1 MDSFFKFK
9 FKLSLKT
16 CEKNPLKMKQEIR
29 HSLDDLRSDL
39 VDVSDSLNST
49 IDGLRLVQIDTE
61 KLRAYVVSEVESL
74 LLDLKA
80 SIWEMTVRIS
90 NVFRHSDF
98 RYYHSIS
105 KYLKNNRQNVESV
118 STFGLSILHTPRSQ
132 SKYLRNDRQD
142 VESVSTFGLSILLL
156 DLKVSI

>member
-1 MDSFFKFK
+1 
-9 FKLSLKT
+9 
-16 CEKNPLKMKQEIR
+16 MKQEIR

-80 SIWEMTVRIS
+80 SIWEKTVRTS
-90 NVFRHSDF
+90 NVFRRRMCFD
-98 RYYHSIS
+98 
-105 KYLKNNRQNVESV
+105 VP
-118 STFGLSILHTPRSQ
+118 TF
-132 SKYLRNDRQD
+132 
-142 VESVSTFGLSILLL
+142 
-156 DLKVSI
+156 DLTA

>member
-1 MDSFFKFK
+1 
-9 FKLSLKT
+9 
-16 CEKNPLKMKQEIR
+16 MKQEIR

-80 SIWEMTVRIS
+80 SI
-90 NVFRHSDF
+90 
-98 RYYHSIS
+98 
-105 KYLKNNRQNVESV
+105 
-118 STFGLSILHTPRSQ
+118 
-132 SKYLRNDRQD
+132 
-142 VESVSTFGLSILLL
+142 
-156 DLKVSI
+156 